1 MLPSCFLSHNARLV
15 VAFQGSYIY
24 IFFFLRMGAGLLQPV
39 DATLSLVQTASAS
52 RLQARVKPKVAH
64 ARGGE
69 SADSD
74 HELKV
79 ADSRVVW
86 QPAPET
92 TQLRSIFWMHIPKT
106 GSSFTNTVFQYAC
119 RELGQPFFH
128 GIGYLNRAHG
138 DCGGSRS
145 PLQSTADTRMYHMH
159 VPWQRGPPTSQPDPR
174 VGNVVG
180 MFRRPAQR
188 FLSAFHWM
196 RTVPTC
202 CNEDWGMGP
211 RRGGRRTAVNRM
223 QGADQ
228 FARTLGGM
236 GCQTRMVLGDDC
248 CAPVAV
254 SPEAARRARD
264 FVEHTMAFVGLQ
276 EEWARTVCLW
286 HARFGGALFAGEL
299 LNTRPTNDSATSE
312 YDEEELK
319 GIVDEADD
327 ALYATAKAR
336 FWREVS
342 LFNASVQQCM
352 QATEASQ
359 VAKLHRMESAG

>member
-1 MLPSCFLSHNARLV
+1 MAAALTPA
-15 VAFQGSYIY
+15 
-24 IFFFLRMGAGLLQPV
+24 
-39 DATLSLVQTASAS
+39 DAPLSLVQSTSAF
-52 RLQARVKPKVAH
+52 RLQPRATPTV
-64 ARGGE
+64 ARGRGRE
-69 SADSD
+69 SAARDLA
-74 HELKV
+74 EV
-79 ADSRVVW
+79 AEDSRVVW
-86 QPAPET
+86 QAAGAT

-128 GIGYLNRAHG
+128 GVGYLNRARS

-159 VPWQRGPPTSQPDPR
+159 VPWQRGPRTSQPDPR

-223 QGADQ
+223 RSADE
-228 FARTLGGM
+228 FARIPGGL
-236 GCQTRMVLGDDC
+236 GCQTRMVLGHDC
-248 CAPVAV
+248 CAPVAI

-319 GIVDEADD
+319 GIVDEADE

-336 FWREVS
+336 FWREVGA
-342 LFNASVQQCM
+342 FNASVEHCM
-352 QATEASQ
+352 QATVASQ
-359 VAKLHRMESAG
+359 AAQLRRTESAAL

>member
-1 MLPSCFLSHNARLV
+1 MAAALTPA
-15 VAFQGSYIY
+15 
-24 IFFFLRMGAGLLQPV
+24 
-39 DATLSLVQTASAS
+39 DAPLSLVQSTSAF
-52 RLQARVKPKVAH
+52 RLQPRATPTV
-64 ARGGE
+64 ARGRGRE
-69 SADSD
+69 SAARDLA
-74 HELKV
+74 EV
-79 ADSRVVW
+79 AEDSRVVW
-86 QPAPET
+86 QAAGAT

-128 GIGYLNRAHG
+128 GVGYLNRARS

-159 VPWQRGPPTSQPDPR
+159 VPWQRGPRTSQPDPR

-223 QGADQ
+223 RSADE
-228 FARTLGGM
+228 FARIPGGL
-236 GCQTRMVLGDDC
+236 GCQTRMVLGHDC
-248 CAPVAV
+248 CAPVAI

-319 GIVDEADD
+319 GIVDEADE

-336 FWREVS
+336 FWREVGA
-342 LFNASVQQCM
+342 FNASVEHCM
-352 QATEASQ
+352 QATVASQ
-359 VAKLHRMESAG
+359 AAQLRRSTESAVL